1 MMSKVLLIFFV
12 VISWYVAGMVHSF
25 ALMLYA
31 VCLTSFMLAM
41 HFVTSIYKKRVSF
54 AFASDYASA
63 VEGRDY
69 LVRVNINNNHGLPVS
84 KIRLD
89 IEVSYGFNGNKTKC
103 MLTKKI
109 YGSCHKKKD
118 SINFT
123 IRMPYAGPA
132 CVYTTISAALA
143 IDEPFTLTIASVS
156 APFNFASSSAA
167 FVSAVSPD
175 WLTTMTSV
183 CS

>member
-31 VCLTSFMLAM
+31 VCLTFFMLAM

-69 LVRVNINNNHGLPVS
+69 LVRVNINNNHGLPVRS
-84 KIRLD
+84 DLILKCHMVLMEIKQNICLQRKYMEAVIR
-89 IEVSYGFNGNKTKC
+89 
-103 MLTKKI
+103 KKI
-109 YGSCHKKKD
+109 
-118 SINFT
+118 
-123 IRMPYAGPA
+123 
-132 CVYTTISAALA
+132 L
-143 IDEPFTLTIASVS
+143 
-156 APFNFASSSAA
+156 
-167 FVSAVSPD
+167 
-175 WLTTMTSV
+175 
-183 CS
+183 

>member
-31 VCLTSFMLAM
+31 VCLTFFMLAM

-89 IEVSYGFNGNKTKC
+89 IEVSYGCLLYT
-103 MLTKKI
+103 
-109 YGSCHKKKD
+109 SPSPRD
-118 SINFT
+118 S
-123 IRMPYAGPA
+123 
-132 CVYTTISAALA
+132 
-143 IDEPFTLTIASVS
+143 
-156 APFNFASSSAA
+156 
-167 FVSAVSPD
+167 
-175 WLTTMTSV
+175 
-183 CS
+183 